1 MTQASRRPKRQRRR
15 RSPTS
20 FLLLLFFLLCSC
32 VSTVWY
38 TRANSAADAAYARLV
53 GPDPVSNE
61 QQSLAQTYQQIEKRR
76 VSDGIREDYEGI
88 IRDSKSMNSTLGK
101 LEAADEK
108 LLTVHNNRT
117 EDFKAS
123 TRWLIGWTARRN
135 AAKEITTLCD
145 EITVLQSGAL
155 KLSKERNAL
164 LKEQNTLY
172 ISYSQDEISRDEFAE
187 AKIALDERLAPVAN
201 ALSSKLVAIEEK
213 QGQII
218 ARNTVIGPD

>member
-1 MTQASRRPKRQRRR
+1 MAQASRRPKRQRRR
-15 RSPTS
+15 RSPIP

-61 QQSLAQTYQQIEKRR
+61 QQSLAQTYQQLEKQRF
-76 VSDGIREDYEGI
+76 SAGISEDYEGI

-108 LLTVHNNRT
+108 LLTVHKKRM

-123 TRWLIGWTARRN
+123 TRWLIGWTARHN
-135 AAKEITTLCD
+135 AAQEITTLCD

-172 ISYSQDEISRDEFAE
+172 ISYSQDEMSRDKFAE
-187 AKIALDERLAPVAN
+187 AKTSLDDRLAPVGT
-201 ALSSKLVAIEEK
+201 ALSSKIAEIEK
-213 QGQII
+213 RQGQIN
-218 ARNTVIGPD
+218 AKSDVIDPD